1 MRKRINSIKIVD
13 MKRYIHNIFMIAM
26 KNILVLIMSLS
37 FSAYFA
43 YAQGNKVTGTVND
56 NEGEPLAG
64 ATVIIKGVN
73 RGAVTDQDGR
83 YVLSNVD
90 NDDILVFSFLG
101 MKTIEMTVGNRTV
114 IDATMEPDETF
125 LDETVVIGYS
135 EVRYKDLT
143 GSVGKAD
150 IDDMLK
156 TDAGN
161 IAESF
166 AGRVAGVQVSSNEG
180 MPGAEMNIIIR
191 GNNSVTQSNSPLY
204 VIDGFP
210 LEDASLN
217 TLNPSDIAS
226 ISILKDAS
234 ATAIYGARA
243 ANGVVIVTTKMGQPG
258 AMKVS
263 FDASWGFA
271 DISKKIPL
279 MNAYEFVC
287 LQKEIMTESDFNNVY
302 LRDGATIEDY
312 RNVRSIDWQD
322 QVFQRAPLQ
331 KYSLNL
337 SGGNRSTRYSTT
349 LSIYDQ
355 DGIIKNSN
363 YSRYQGRSTVDH
375 RFGKGWHIQ
384 YSVNFSRTKQTGD
397 SPSQSNY
404 TGSANLLPNVW
415 SYRPFASIGDDDIL
429 NEWIDSTIN
438 PSQDYRVNPIY
449 IVTDEFRTRINNN
462 FRANAYVEYEIIK
475 GLKIKVMGG
484 FLNDDYS
491 DEIFNGSHS
500 RTGNRFR
507 SDGVNASSR
516 NKSTQQWVNENTLTY
531 KTTFDRYGRHNFDVL
546 VGQTM
551 QGSKYTD
558 KYMRVTHI
566 PDETLGMNGMGQGQP
581 VSSTYTSAKWSLMS
595 FLSRINYNYDNRYYF
610 TATFRADG
618 SSKFAPK
625 NRWGYFPSASVAW
638 NISNENFMSGIRN
651 VISNMKLRASWGQ
664 TGNNRVSEYAYRMQ
678 MNATEE
684 SEYPLDNSNTTGNII
699 VNLGNPDL
707 KWETTTQW
715 DAGIDL
721 GFFNERIALTVDWY
735 KKITS
740 DLLLSADIPPS
751 SGYLTNTMNVG
762 KISNSGLEISLST
775 VNFNKKNFKWA
786 TDFNIAFNRNKVLAL
801 SDNQE
806 SIVNI
811 ISYNNAYITK
821 VGQPMGMMY
830 GYIYEGTYKYD
841 DFNLI
846 DGKYVLKSYIPE
858 NGTGR
863 SAVQPGDAKFRDIN
877 GDGTINADDCT
888 IIGRGQPLHVGG
900 FNNTFEF
907 YGVDIN
913 VFFQWSYGND
923 ILNAARTQF
932 MRGKSEVG
940 YNRWKAYC
948 GRWTPEN
955 PDSDIPRVGGWGSS
969 QYSTFEIEDGSFLRL
984 KNVSIGYTLPDRWTK
999 KIWIQKLRIY
1009 FSAQNLY
1016 TWCNYSGYDPEVS
1029 TKNTALTPGYDWS
1042 AYPRSRVY
1050 NFGINIVF

>member
-1 MRKRINSIKIVD
+1 MKDFANKIIICGTRSV
-13 MKRYIHNIFMIAM
+13 MT
-26 KNILVLIMSLS
+26 VLMLLYCLA
-37 FSAYFA
+37 FPAFA
-43 YAQGNKVTGTVND
+43 QEHGLKVIGTVVD
-56 NEGEPLAG
+56 SAGEPLAG

-83 YVLSNVD
+83 YVLSNVPAD
-90 NDDILVFSFLG
+90 AILTFSYLG
-101 MKTIEMTVGNRTV
+101 MKTVEMNVGGRTE
-114 IDATMEPDETF
+114 INAEMEQDETF
-125 LDETVVIGYS
+125 LEETVVIGYS
-135 EVRYKDLT
+135 EVKYKDLT
-143 GSVGKAD
+143 GSVGRAD
-150 IDDMLK
+150 VNDMLK
-156 TDAGN
+156 TDTGN
-161 IAESF
+161 IGEAF

-180 MPGAEMNIIIR
+180 MPGAEMNIVIR

-210 LEDASLN
+210 LEDASLS

-243 ANGVVIVTTKMGQPG
+243 ANGVVIITTKLGTPG
-258 AMKVS
+258 SLKVS

-271 DISKKIPL
+271 DISKKIEL
-279 MNAYEFVC
+279 MNAYEFVS
-287 LQKEIMTESDFNNVY
+287 LQKEIMTEADFNNVY

-322 QVFQRAPLQ
+322 EVFRRAPVQ
-331 KYSLNL
+331 KYSVNL

-349 LSIYDQ
+349 LSVYDQ
-355 DGIIKNSN
+355 DGIIRNSN

-375 RFGKGWHIQ
+375 RFGKGWHVQ
-384 YSVNFSRTKQTGD
+384 TTVNFSRIRQTGD
-397 SPSQSNY
+397 SPSQTNY

-415 SYRPFASIGDDDIL
+415 SYRPFASLGDDDIL

-491 DEIFNGSHS
+491 DEVFNGSHS
-500 RTGNRFR
+500 RTGNRYR
-507 SDGVNASSR
+507 SDGVNASVR
-516 NKSTQQWVNENTLTY
+516 HKSSQQWVNENTITY
-531 KTTFDRYGRHNFDVL
+531 KTAFDRYGKHNFDL
-546 VGQTM
+546 LLGQTM
-551 QGSKYTD
+551 QGSQYKDT
-558 KYMRVTHI
+558 YMRATHI
-566 PDETLGMNGMGQGQP
+566 PNEDLGISGIGQGQP
-581 VSSTYTSAKWSLMS
+581 VTSTYVSAKWSLMS

-618 SSKFAPK
+618 SSKFSK
-625 NRWGYFPSASVAW
+625 NNRWGYFPSASVAW
-638 NISNENFMSGIRN
+638 NVSNEKFLSGSK

-678 MNATEE
+678 MNATED
-684 SEYPLDNSNTTGNII
+684 SEYPLDNSNTTGNVI

-707 KWETTTQW
+707 KWETTTQL
-715 DAGIDL
+715 DAGLDL
-721 GFFNERIALTVDWY
+721 GFFDERIQLTVDLY
-735 KKITS
+735 RKITS

-751 SGYLTNTMNVG
+751 SGFSTNTMNIG
-762 KISNSGLEISLST
+762 KIRNQGMEISLST
-775 VNFNKKNFKWA
+775 VNFNKRNFKWV
-786 TDFNIAFNRNKVLAL
+786 TDFNIAFNQNKVLAL

-806 SIVNI
+806 SIVNV

-821 VGQPMGMMY
+821 VGHPMGMMY
-830 GYIYEGTYKYD
+830 GYIYEGTYKYE
-841 DFNLI
+841 DFNVI
-846 DGKYVLKSYIPE
+846 DGKYVLKSDVPE

-863 SAVQPGDAKFRDIN
+863 SGIQPGDAKFRDIN
-877 GDGTINADDCT
+877 GDGTVNSDDCT
-888 IIGRGQPLHVGG
+888 IIGRGQPIHTGG
-900 FNNTFEF
+900 FNNSFEF

-913 VFFQWSYGND
+913 IFFQWSYGND

-940 YNRWKAYC
+940 YNRWRDYC
-948 GRWTPEN
+948 DRWTPEN
-955 PDSDIPRVGGWGSS
+955 PTSDIPRVGGWGGS

-984 KNVSIGYTLPDRWTK
+984 KNVSVGYTLPAKWTK
-999 KIWIQKLRIY
+999 KIHVQKLRVY
-1009 FSAQNLY
+1009 FSGQNLV
-1016 TWCNYSGYDPEVS
+1016 TWSRYSGYDPEVS

-1042 AYPRSRVY
+1042 SYPRSRVY